1 MERKE
6 TGLHNLCDYTF
17 FLVVGKALSDAKT
30 NESKQEQANDR
41 DKRIASLE
49 EIIDQHKYGDQHM
62 DAVTEIGKLF
72 GLNTGR
78 KSTNCTL
85 SVKYYRYPEK
95 PMPWRNIHMFTTLYD
110 ACHIMLGC
118 LHGMSGSDEF
128 YCEASITTQGGKR
141 MPGISN
147 KKESGFED
155 GRLHWK
161 LL

>member
-1 MERKE
+1 M
-6 TGLHNLCDYTF
+6 NVFAY
-17 FLVVGKALSDAKT
+17 
-30 NESKQEQANDR
+30 
-41 DKRIASLE
+41 LE
-49 EIIDQHKYGDQHM
+49 EIIAQHKYGDKHL
-62 DAVTEIGKLF
+62 DAVTKIGEMF

-85 SVKYYRYPEK
+85 SVKYYRYPES
-95 PMPWRNIHMFTTLYD
+95 PMPSRNINVFTTVYD

-118 LHGMSGSDEF
+118 LHCRSGSDEF
-128 YCEASITTQGGKR
+128 HCEAVMTTQGGKHL
-141 MPGISN
+141 PGISN